1 MTAIAQ
7 ATTRQVLAPYALFGA
22 AVAFAG
28 PPIYIHTPSLYA
40 SQHGLSLATV
50 GVVLLAV
57 RMLDFVQDPLLGWWI
72 GRNTA
77 HRRRIATGFGLL
89 LGVGAL
95 ALFAPAPLPMPA
107 VWLVASLACVFTAFS
122 GLQILYYSSG
132 VVLGRELPGGHNLV
146 AGWREAGILA
156 GVCAACVAPT
166 LAEMLVGK
174 ALAFPVFAAVFCV
187 LLAAAVVQ
195 MRPWWPSAGATTL
208 MPSGFREVLAD
219 SRVQRLL
226 AIGLVNSLPTG
237 LTATLFV
244 FFVED
249 RLQAPAHAGPA
260 LLLFFAAAA
269 AAAPL
274 WARLANRIGAKR
286 ALLLGMGG
294 AIAAFLGALTLG
306 AGDWP
311 AFYLICIAS
320 GFAVGGDMTLLPAM
334 LSARLSER
342 ESGGEMAFGLW
353 GFVNKASLALA
364 AGLALPALGAAGFAP
379 NQENSPAALE
389 ALSIAYAAVPC
400 ALKAA
405 AAIALSLTRIPEGD
419 RS

>member
-7 ATTRQVLAPYALFGA
+7 VGTRQVLAPYALFGA

-50 GVVLLAV
+50 GIVLLAV

-72 GRNTA
+72 GRNTQ
-77 HRRRIATGFGLL
+77 HRRRIATGFALL
-89 LGVGAL
+89 LGAGAL
-95 ALFAPAPLPMPA
+95 ALFAPAPVPMPA
-107 VWLVASLACVFTAFS
+107 LWLVVSLALVFTAFS

-166 LAEMLVGK
+166 LTEMLVGK
-174 ALAFPVFAAVFCV
+174 ALAFPVFAAAFCV

-195 MRPWWPSAGATTL
+195 MRPWWPSGTATL

-219 SRVQRLL
+219 GRVQRLL

-237 LTATLFV
+237 LTATLFI

-260 LLLFFAAAA
+260 LLLFFTAAA

-286 ALLLGMGG
+286 ALLLGMIG

-320 GFAVGGDMTLLPAM
+320 GFAVGADMTLLPAM
-334 LSARLSER
+334 LSARLSQR

-379 NQENSPAALE
+379 GQDNSPAALE
-389 ALSIAYAAVPC
+389 ALSLAYAGVPC

-405 AAIALSLTRIPEGD
+405 AAIALSLIRIPEGD